1 MEDLMENHVGDL
13 FHLVRRTHGNESW
26 RDINPMY
33 AATLRLAITSRMKFN
48 VQLEEFGSL
57 MRRYGAHHWI
67 GESWEPW
74 YALAVE
80 HGHPT
85 AVLAIERH
93 LGRKPAFLRGE
104 RIVVDKFYQWKGQ
117 TCRCTSID
125 DRAGVVRLKRDE
137 IDWKGGPTGDGR
149 DGAGGYVRFPG
160 TLYTISI
167 QELEELRAAE
177 LAAEKAARKRARDS
191 KIADPVALLPFG
203 RHLDEEIRKHAK
215 GTYRGLGVYLEDD
228 YHLKQQ
234 LTSTSTD
241 YREYWDAC
249 PSGYSLAA
257 YLQWIGCT
265 KTQVDGSAEEIRR
278 KYPWKKVEQAIFRFV
293 RECRGLPLRDGAV

>member
-1 MEDLMENHVGDL
+1 MDALEELLELVNRNHRLDA
-13 FHLVRRTHGNESW
+13 W
-26 RDINPMY
+26 KDINPMY
-33 AATLRLAITSRMKFN
+33 AKTFRLAITSRM
-48 VQLEEFGSL
+48 EFDAKEFDRIL
-57 MRRYGAHHWI
+57 IRYGVHHWI

-93 LGRKPAFLRGE
+93 LGRKPAFLKGE

-137 IDWKGGPTGDGR
+137 VDWKGGD
-149 DGAGGYVRFPG
+149 DGAGNYRRFPG

-177 LAAEKAARKRARDS
+177 LAAEKTARKRARDS

-215 GTYRGLGVYLEDD
+215 GGRVLGAHPEDD
-228 YHLKQQ
+228 YHLKQC
-234 LTSTSTD
+234 LPSTFTD

-278 KYPWKKVEQAIFRFV
+278 KYTWKKVEQAIFRFV
-293 RECRGLPLRDGAV
+293 RECRGLPLRDPIEADHEEV